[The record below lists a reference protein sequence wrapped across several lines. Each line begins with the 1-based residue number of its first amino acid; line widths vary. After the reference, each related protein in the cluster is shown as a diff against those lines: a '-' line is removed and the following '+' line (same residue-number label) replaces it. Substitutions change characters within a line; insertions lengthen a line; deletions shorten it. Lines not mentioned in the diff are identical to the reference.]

1 MSSSFIVDL
10 GLGPTMPEHVM
21 QEGNLDS
28 IPVVDLVV
36 LALRAPTSTRLEL
49 ERAGDRRCFDFE
61 QGRLVDVNGT
71 LVPESLIKVLTKR
84 QKVLAVEG
92 KDFLRQVQETG
103 EHIIEVLKTSS
114 SLSRV
119 ELTQECSI
127 WSTLLLVQSV
137 GWNSGRYRV
146 LTVPTGAATR
156 RIDFP
161 VQVPATLIKGV
172 FKRMDIQEI
181 EALLE
186 PYGDCTPTPVPSPD
200 FSLESLELDEEKQ
213 HFVLSID
220 AKRTVRAMLE
230 FSQLPKEDTA
240 RMLYILQRLG
250 LISFESGTPISVSDP
265 PDRPA
270 LREASPAAST
280 VDMSSIRFNRSS
292 RASSQSETFHS
303 GSPGRKE
310 SVGRSQSGPIR
321 VGVEVGVG
329 QSSREPIQAPKV
341 QHESKL
347 AGIFDDM
354 ALGTAASEH
363 SSPPPARDTVAP
375 STPSTPPVSAPTR
388 VPSRKAPPSDSTDLP
403 PPGEGP
409 VIPAEA
415 WSRLSTKDK
424 ERVRLLRT
432 ELNRLK
438 NSNYFEYFHLNHESP
453 EAALKKGFFSA
464 AKRYHPDSLLDEPA
478 IYRSLA
484 EALFASISEAWE
496 TLSSPE
502 LKDKYTRKHIFGE
515 KDENDLAMEKVQKIL
530 DAETSF
536 KNGLRLLNAG
546 KANDAMRHFKR
557 AHEDYEEEGEYLA
570 YYAYTLFHGSR
581 LNDPPTAAR
590 AMEML
595 KQSIDMSPNALKPQ
609 HLLGKVHILRGDG
622 RSAKACLRKVLKLKA
637 DDAEALRDYKRAA
650 ALSSPTGEAGGS
662 SANRAKKSG
671 FFSRFGRK
679 KPETPRQKSEEEKFL
694 EDLDMDLDF

>member
-84 QKVLAVEG
+84 QKILAVEG
-92 KDFLRQVQETG
+92 KDFLRQVQETD
-103 EHIIEVLKTSS
+103 EHIIEVLKTRS
-114 SLSRV
+114 SLSEA

-137 GWNSGRYRV
+137 GWNSGSYRV
-146 LTVPTGAATR
+146 LTVPTGTATR

-161 VQVPATLIKGV
+161 AQVPATLIKGV

-200 FSLESLELDEEKQ
+200 FSLESLELDEAKQ
-213 HFVLSID
+213 HFVRSID

-250 LISFESGTPISVSDP
+250 LISFESSAPVSVSDNP
-265 PDRPA
+265 SRPA
-270 LREASPAAST
+270 RREASPAAST

-292 RASSQSETFHS
+292 RARSQSETFHS

-321 VGVEVGVG
+321 VGVEVGIG
-329 QSSREPIQAPKV
+329 QSRREPSQAPRP
-341 QHESKL
+341 QQESTL

-354 ALGTAASEH
+354 ALGTAVSEPP
-363 SSPPPARDTVAP
+363 SSPPTRDTV
-375 STPSTPPVSAPTR
+375 TPSAQSSSPISAPNR
-388 VPSRKAPPSDSTDLP
+388 IAPPINTTDLP

-409 VIPAEA
+409 VIPTEA

-432 ELNRLK
+432 ELNRLSD
-438 NSNYFEYFHLNHESP
+438 SNYFEYFHLNHESP

-464 AKRYHPDSLLDEPA
+464 AKRYHPDSLLDEPE

-484 EALFASISEAWE
+484 EALFAAISEAWE

-546 KANDAMRHFKR
+546 KASDAMRHFKR

-595 KQSIDMSPNALKPQ
+595 KQSIDLSPNALKPQ

-622 RSAKACLRKVLKLKA
+622 RAAKACLRKVLKMKA
-637 DDAEALRDYKRAA
+637 DDAEALRDYKRASA
-650 ALSSPTGEAGGS
+650 ITSPTGEAGGS